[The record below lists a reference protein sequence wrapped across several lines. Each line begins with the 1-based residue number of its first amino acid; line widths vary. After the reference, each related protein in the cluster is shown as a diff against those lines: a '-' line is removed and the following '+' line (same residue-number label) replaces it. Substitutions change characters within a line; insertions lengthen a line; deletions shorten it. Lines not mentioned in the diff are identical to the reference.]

1 MTPFN
6 RIKSKKLTAHG
17 FGRDALF
24 KSERMRKKYL
34 QNYQHR
40 GELALF
46 RERTVLKQKQAEA
59 LNELNRFESFIN
71 HMILPV
77 RNNYMAQ
84 QRDKLRGEL
93 GRLAVALENRRCKM
107 ALAMRRKPRFEGA
120 FKEISQQETVKL
132 PNREAIDV
140 WLSLIHI

>member
-1 MTPFN
+1 MIAPFN

-24 KSERMRKKYL
+24 KSERMRKEYL
-34 QNYQHR
+34 RNYQHR
-40 GELALF
+40 GDSALF
-46 RERTVLKQKQAEA
+46 RVRIVLKQKQAEA
-59 LNELNRFESFIN
+59 MNELNRVEGFIN

-93 GRLAVALENRRCKM
+93 GRLAVALEKQTM
-107 ALAMRRKPRFEGA
+107 
-120 FKEISQQETVKL
+120 
-132 PNREAIDV
+132 
-140 WLSLIHI
+140 